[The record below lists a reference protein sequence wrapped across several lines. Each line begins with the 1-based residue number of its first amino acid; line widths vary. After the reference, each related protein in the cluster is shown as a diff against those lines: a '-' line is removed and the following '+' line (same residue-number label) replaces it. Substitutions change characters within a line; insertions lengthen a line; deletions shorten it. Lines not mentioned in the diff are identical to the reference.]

1 MKHKIRD
8 GALYKFL
15 SLVSFFSWQNVHV
28 ANSKLENDFLKNQ
41 LWFEWYEKKRDFM
54 IGDPFFCVIL
64 ISTCNYEYNCPLFPQ
79 KCHLWINTIFAPWVH
94 HVCPHDDTISRYDVK
109 YFVSA
114 CDFLLIEST
123 IITKWLYSAKIIRI
137 WMNLFIM
144 TKKICLVCE
153 FSYFTGYE
161 NDE

>member
-28 ANSKLENDFLKNQ
+28 ANNNMENDFLINQ

-64 ISTCNYEYNCPLFPQ
+64 ISTCNYEYNCPLFPH
-79 KCHLWINTIFAPWVH
+79 KRHLWINTIFAPWVH
-94 HVCPHDDTISRYDVK
+94 VCQHDDTISRYGVK

-114 CDFLLIEST
+114 CMRLFTYWKYDNYEM
-123 IITKWLYSAKIIRI
+123 II
-137 WMNLFIM
+137 
-144 TKKICLVCE
+144 
-153 FSYFTGYE
+153 
-161 NDE
+161 

>member
-1 MKHKIRD
+1 MVLKKH
-8 GALYKFL
+8 
-15 SLVSFFSWQNVHV
+15 
-28 ANSKLENDFLKNQ
+28 
-41 LWFEWYEKKRDFM
+41 DFM
-54 IGDPFFCVIL
+54 IGDPFFCFIL
-64 ISTCNYEYNCPLFPQ
+64 ISSCNYEYNCPLFPQ
-79 KCHLWINTIFAPWVH
+79 NRHIWINTIFAPWVH